1 MIEKTYQQIKKL
13 NIKSNIPLVIVD
25 ADEVIVHFAKPF
37 VLFLKKRGFLLEL
50 NGYTLSDSIKNIETN
65 KIIKN
70 TKSQKLVIDFIKKET
85 KKQPLTKGALQ
96 SLNII
101 SNFAQVIILT
111 NVPQYAYEDRILNFK
126 NYNISFPV
134 IINEGPKGPALLEL
148 CKTLKKPAIFIDDN
162 LSQIESAEKFVP
174 KIYRFHFTGCELV
187 QRLLPKSLAATH
199 NPKSWKEVEYLCK
212 KLLI

>member
-65 KIIKN
+65 KIIKS

-101 SNFAQVIILT
+101 SNYAQVIILT

-126 NYNISFPV
+126 NYNICTASKKSTF
-134 IINEGPKGPALLEL
+134 
-148 CKTLKKPAIFIDDN
+148 LKI
-162 LSQIESAEKFVP
+162 L
-174 KIYRFHFTGCELV
+174 
-187 QRLLPKSLAATH
+187 
-199 NPKSWKEVEYLCK
+199 
-212 KLLI
+212 

>member
-50 NGYTLSDSIKNIETN
+50 NGYTLSDSIKKIETN
-65 KIIKN
+65 KIIKS

-96 SLNII
+96 SLNFI

-134 IINEGPKGPALLEL
+134 IINEGPKGPA
-148 CKTLKKPAIFIDDN
+148 IFIDDN
-162 LSQIESAEKFVP
+162 LSQIESAEEFVP